1 MKQIRDTQI
10 LAYLT
15 FVRFLAF
22 AEFARAASY
31 RGTYTRT
38 RTHAII
44 SNYIRCSTGRVRKV
58 KRAFRVCAARHSRAR
73 ARARTRERKRERET
87 ARKRIGQNQQ
97 GTVSCRAMDGRRPEY
112 RERQHAGVAGSDGV
126 RARERRSNVATA
138 EQQGRDNG
146 AHRLAR
152 QP

>member
-1 MKQIRDTQI
+1 MKQIRGTQI

-58 KRAFRVCAARHSRAR
+58 KRAFGVCAARHSRAR
-73 ARARTRERKRERET
+73 ARERERGRHGEEKNRIESTRYRIVSRDGWKETGVIERDSMRE
-87 ARKRIGQNQQ
+87 
-97 GTVSCRAMDGRRPEY
+97 
-112 RERQHAGVAGSDGV
+112 
-126 RARERRSNVATA
+126 
-138 EQQGRDNG
+138 
-146 AHRLAR
+146 
-152 QP
+152 